1 MSQIDANGF
10 SQIDVQIETKGLGL
24 EVMKYGARLVYK
36 QTLKISNKLRLGA
49 AGAASLLMR
58 MILMIQQKIPKLS
71 AVMMTLMGMKL
82 DLVEKL
88 PIGM

>member
-1 MSQIDANGF
+1 
-10 SQIDVQIETKGLGL
+10 
-24 EVMKYGARLVYK
+24 MKCGARLVYK
-36 QTLKISNKLRLGA
+36 QDIEDLKQILLGA

-82 DLVEKL
+82 DLVEKI
-88 PIGM
+88 PIGKKTYNTQRGYGSLI